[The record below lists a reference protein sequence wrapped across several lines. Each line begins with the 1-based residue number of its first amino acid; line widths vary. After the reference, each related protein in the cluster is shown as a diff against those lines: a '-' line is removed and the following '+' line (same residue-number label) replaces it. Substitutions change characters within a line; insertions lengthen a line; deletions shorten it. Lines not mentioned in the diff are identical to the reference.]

1 MGCFYLGE
9 LMADSGFNPYIVLL
23 VGKSGTG
30 KSSSLEGLKS
40 PDKVLYLNCENGRA
54 LPFVSGFKEI
64 TITHPDQVLDLIEKS
79 NTSDKFDTIV
89 IDSLTYLMDMYES
102 KVVLTATNKM
112 QAWGE
117 FGQFFK
123 KIMHLVA
130 QSNKQFIFTA
140 HTFTHHNETEMV
152 DETYVAVKGAL
163 AKNGIESYF
172 SNVISA
178 KKMSI
183 SKLSDYNSD
192 LLTITED
199 EDELG
204 IKHVLQTRLT
214 KDTVN
219 ERIKSSKG
227 LFTKEETFIDG
238 NIQLV
243 LDRLKTYYA

>member
-1 MGCFYLGE
+1 
-9 LMADSGFNPYIVLL
+9 MADSGFNPYIVLL

-30 KSSSLEGLKS
+30 KSSSLEYLANPK
-40 PDKVLYLNCENGRA
+40 KVLYLNCENGRA
-54 LPFVSGFKEI
+54 LPFVSEFTEVTVI
-64 TITHPDQVLDLIEKS
+64 HPDQVLTMITKANE
-79 NTSDKFDTIV
+79 SDKFDTIV

-130 QSNKQFIFTA
+130 QSTKQFIFTA
-140 HTFTHHNETEMV
+140 HTYTQHNESEMI

-178 KKMSI
+178 KKLSVT
-183 SKLSDYNSD
+183 KLSDYNNE

-199 EDELG
+199 EEDLG

-214 KDTVN
+214 KETVN

-227 LFTKEETFIDG
+227 LFTKQETFIDG

-243 LDRLKTYYA
+243 LNRLKSYYGI